1 MKIAVCDDEKVCRD
15 RILTFLKPYQDAN
28 PQITASEFCSGE
40 DLIRAYVNGESFD
53 ILFLDIQMQGIDGI
67 ETAQKIRETDK
78 NAIVIFITS
87 YVAFVSQTFRAGA
100 FQFLV
105 KPVEQAE
112 FNSDFER
119 AMDAYKISHHKH
131 SLKRKEGLISIEI
144 NEIYYI
150 EVYHKHLFVFV
161 EDDKYE
167 CVGSLAEEE
176 KKLSTFDFV
185 MCHKSFL
192 VNLRYIKS
200 IGNDSIQL
208 TNGKEIP
215 LSKNYKA
222 DVKIAFN
229 EYILECSV

>member
-15 RILTFLKPYQDAN
+15 RILTFIKPYQEKN
-28 PQITASEFCSGE
+28 HQICVDEFVCGE
-40 DLIRAYVNGESFD
+40 DLLNAYLNGETYD
-53 ILFLDIQMQGIDGI
+53 ILFLDIQMNDLDGI
-67 ETAQKIRETDK
+67 ETAHKIKETDK
-78 NAIVIFITS
+78 NAIIIFITS
-87 YVAFVSQTFRAGA
+87 YVSFISETFRAGA

-105 KPVEQAE
+105 KPVDQTE

-119 AMDAYKISHHKH
+119 AMEAYKISHHKH
-131 SLKRKEGLISIEI
+131 SLKQKEGLISIEI

-150 EVYHKHLFVFV
+150 EVYQRHLFVFV
-161 EDDKYE
+161 EDGKYE
-167 CVGSLAEEE
+167 CTGSLAEEE
-176 KKLSTFDFV
+176 KKLNSVDFV